1 MALIEEF
8 EVPVLITSYGN
19 PTAYVQ
25 RAHAHGTTVFHD
37 VINLRQPF
45 VYQLWTGINRLL
57 DPLYRPIRRFLPN
70 LGGIDLAPMVL
81 IIGILFV
88 QRLIIYD
95 LYRALA

>member
-1 MALIEEF
+1 MTAIFWLVDTILTLAF
-8 EVPVLITSYGN
+8 WIVLIQVIMSWLIN
-19 PTAYVQ
+19 
-25 RAHAHGTTVFHD
+25 FD

-57 DPLYRPIRRFLPN
+57 DPLYRPIRKFLPN

-81 IIGILFV
+81 IIGILSV

>member
-1 MALIEEF
+1 MTAIFWFVDTILTLAFWI
-8 EVPVLITSYGN
+8 VLIQVIMSWLIN
-19 PTAYVQ
+19 
-25 RAHAHGTTVFHD
+25 FD

-57 DPLYRPIRRFLPN
+57 DPLYRPIRKFLPN

>member
-1 MALIEEF
+1 MTAIFWLVDTILTLAF
-8 EVPVLITSYGN
+8 WIVLIQVIMSWLIN
-19 PTAYVQ
+19 
-25 RAHAHGTTVFHD
+25 FD

-57 DPLYRPIRRFLPN
+57 EPLYRPIRKFLPN

>member
-1 MALIEEF
+1 MTAIFWLFDTILTLAF
-8 EVPVLITSYGN
+8 WIVLIQVIMSWLIN
-19 PTAYVQ
+19 
-25 RAHAHGTTVFHD
+25 FD
-37 VINLRQPF
+37 VINLCQPF

-57 DPLYRPIRRFLPN
+57 DPIYRPIRKVLPN

>member
-1 MALIEEF
+1 MTAIFWLVDTILTLAF
-8 EVPVLITSYGN
+8 WIVLIQVIMSWLIN
-19 PTAYVQ
+19 
-25 RAHAHGTTVFHD
+25 FD

-57 DPLYRPIRRFLPN
+57 DPLYRPIRKFLPN

>member
-1 MALIEEF
+1 MTAIFWLVDTILTLAF
-8 EVPVLITSYGN
+8 WIVLIQVIMSWLIN
-19 PTAYVQ
+19 
-25 RAHAHGTTVFHD
+25 FD

>member
-1 MALIEEF
+1 MTAIFWLFDTILTLAF
-8 EVPVLITSYGN
+8 WIVLIQVIMSWLIN
-19 PTAYVQ
+19 
-25 RAHAHGTTVFHD
+25 FD

-57 DPLYRPIRRFLPN
+57 DPIYRPIRKVLPN